1 MAAEN
6 IAIST
11 ENLRFHYGGR
21 IILKKI
27 DLSLPTG
34 KIIAIT
40 GPSGTG
46 KSTLLSIFNRL
57 WEEAGSGHLE
67 GRIELLLDSEMVD
80 IYSDEVSL
88 DKLRRKV
95 GMVFQNPN
103 PLPMS
108 IAKNLAF
115 PLRLKNIRDKKLIT
129 SMSEEMLR
137 RVHLWDEVSDR
148 LYSDARR
155 LSGGQQQRLCIARS
169 LMLEPEILL
178 LDEPTSSLDQQ
189 SCLHIETL
197 LKELKTSTTILLVSH
212 YQDQI
217 QRIADYCYELQDGQL
232 HRQRELRCV

>member
-1 MAAEN
+1 MPVEKT
-6 IAIST
+6 AIST
-11 ENLRFHYGGR
+11 VNLSFHYGGR

-27 DLSLPTG
+27 DLNLPAG

-67 GRIELLLDSEMVD
+67 GHIELLLDGEMVD
-80 IYSDEVSL
+80 IYSSKVSL
-88 DKLRRKV
+88 DTLRQKV
-95 GMVFQNPN
+95 GMVFQKPN

-108 IAKNLAF
+108 IANNLAF
-115 PLRLKNIRDKKLIT
+115 PLRLKNIRDKKQIT

-148 LYSDARR
+148 LQSDARR

-169 LMLEPEILL
+169 LMLEAEILL

-189 SCLHIETL
+189 GCLHIETL
-197 LKELKTSTTILLVSH
+197 LKELRSSTTILLVSH
-212 YQDQI
+212 YQDQV
-217 QRIADYCYELQDGQL
+217 QRIADFSYELRAGKL
-232 HRQRELRCV
+232 HRQR

>member
-1 MAAEN
+1 MSQGKT
-6 IAIST
+6 AIIT
-11 ENLRFHYGGR
+11 EKISFHYYGMT
-21 IILKKI
+21 ILKEI
-27 DLSLPTG
+27 DLNLPAG

-46 KSTLLSIFNRL
+46 KSTLLTIFNRL
-57 WEEAGSGHLE
+57 WEETGVGRLE
-67 GRIELLLDSEMVD
+67 GRVELSLGGKMVD
-80 IYSDEVSL
+80 IYQDDYPL

-115 PLRLKNIRDKKLIT
+115 PLRLMNIRDKNQVS

-137 RVHLWDEVSDR
+137 KVHLFDEVEYR
-148 LYSDARR
+148 LQSDATQ

-169 LMLEPEILL
+169 LMLNPEILL

-189 SCLHIETL
+189 GCQRIERL
-197 LKELKTSTTILLVSH
+197 LTELRGSTTILLVSH

-217 QRIADYCYELQDGQL
+217 QRIADCCYELRDCQL
-232 HRQRELRCV
+232 YRRV

>member
-1 MAAEN
+1 MSKDSM
-6 IAIST
+6 AIST
-11 ENLRFHYGGR
+11 EKLSFHFGGKT
-21 IILKKI
+21 ILKEI
-27 DLSLPTG
+27 DLDLPAG

-57 WEEAGSGHLE
+57 WEETGSGRLE
-67 GRIELLLDSEMVD
+67 GKVELSLEGKMVNIYQD
-80 IYSDEVSL
+80 IYPL

-115 PLRLKNIRDKKLIT
+115 PLRLMNIRDKDLVA
-129 SMSEEMLR
+129 SMSEKMLR
-137 RVHLWDEVSDR
+137 RVHLLDEVGDR
-148 LYSDARR
+148 LQSDATQ

-169 LMLEPEILL
+169 LMLDPEILL

-189 SCLHIETL
+189 GCLRIEKL
-197 LKELKTSTTILLVSH
+197 LRELRGSTTILLVSH
-212 YQDQI
+212 YQDQV
-217 QRIADYCYELQDGQL
+217 QRTADCCYELHDCQL
-232 HRQRELRCV
+232 HRKT

>member
-1 MAAEN
+1 MDEEKAAIIVEK
-6 IAIST
+6 
-11 ENLRFHYGGR
+11 LCFHYGGR
-21 IILKKI
+21 SILKGI
-27 DLSLPTG
+27 DLRLPAG
-34 KIIAIT
+34 KIIAFT

-46 KSTLLSIFNRL
+46 KSTLLSVFNRL
-57 WEEAGSGHLE
+57 WEEVGSGCLE
-67 GRIELLLDSEMVD
+67 GRVGLFLDGKMVD
-80 IYSDEVSL
+80 IYSDGITL

-95 GMVFQNPN
+95 GMVFQSPN

-115 PLRLKNIRDKKLIT
+115 PLRLKNIRDKRQIA
-129 SMSEEMLR
+129 SRSEEMLR

-148 LYSDARR
+148 LRSDARL

-189 SCLHIETL
+189 GCFHIENL
-197 LKELKTSTTILLVSH
+197 LKELRTSTTILLVSH

-217 QRIADYCYELQDGQL
+217 QRIADYSYELRDGHL
-232 HRQRELRCV
+232 HRQT

>member
-1 MAAEN
+1 M
-6 IAIST
+6 T
-11 ENLRFHYGGR
+11 
-21 IILKKI
+21 ILKEI
-27 DLSLPTG
+27 DLDLPAG

-40 GPSGTG
+40 GPSGSG

-57 WEEAGSGHLE
+57 WEEVGSGRLE
-67 GRIELLLDSEMVD
+67 GRVELSLEGAMVNIYQDDYPLDR
-80 IYSDEVSL
+80 
-88 DKLRRKV
+88 LRRKV

-115 PLRLKNIRDKKLIT
+115 PLRLMNIRDRSVVT

-137 RVHLWDEVSDR
+137 KVHLLDEVGDR
-148 LYSDARR
+148 LHSDATQ

-189 SCLHIETL
+189 GCLRIEKL
-197 LKELKTSTTILLVSH
+197 LQELCSSTTILLVSH
-212 YQDQI
+212 YQDQV
-217 QRIADYCYELQDGQL
+217 QRIADCCYELHDCQL
-232 HRQRELRCV
+232 HRRS

>member
-1 MAAEN
+1 MSPART
-6 IAIST
+6 AIFT
-11 ENLRFHYGGR
+11 EKMSFQYGGMT
-21 IILKKI
+21 ILKEI
-27 DLSLPTG
+27 DLLLPAG
-34 KIIAIT
+34 KIIGIT

-57 WEEAGSGHLE
+57 WEETGAGQLE
-67 GRIELLLDSEMVD
+67 GVVKLSLAGEMVN
-80 IYSDEVSL
+80 IYRDNYPL
-88 DKLRRKV
+88 DLLRRKV

-115 PLRLKNIRDKKLIT
+115 PLQLMNIRNKKKIK
-129 SMSEEMLR
+129 SMSEKMLR
-137 RVHLWDEVSDR
+137 RVHLWDEVHDR
-148 LYSDARR
+148 LQDDARF

-189 SCLHIETL
+189 ACFHIEKL
-197 LKELKTSTTILLVSH
+197 LKDIKGATTILLVSH

-217 QRIADYCYELQDGQL
+217 QRIADLCYTLHDGQL
-232 HRQRELRCV
+232 IRQR

>member
-1 MAAEN
+1 MALEKT
-6 IAIST
+6 AIST
-11 ENLRFHYGGR
+11 EHLSFHYDGR
-21 IILKKI
+21 IILKEI

-34 KIIAIT
+34 KIIAIS

-57 WEEAGSGHLE
+57 WEETGSGHLE
-67 GRIELLLDSEMVD
+67 GRVELFLDGKMVD
-80 IYSDEVSL
+80 IYSDTVSL
-88 DKLRRKV
+88 DTLRRKV

-115 PLRLKNIRDKKLIT
+115 PLLLKNIRDKKQIT
-129 SMSEEMLR
+129 SMSKEMLH
-137 RVHLWDEVSDR
+137 RVHLWDEVRDR
-148 LYSDARR
+148 LQSDARR

-178 LDEPTSSLDQQ
+178 LDEPTSSLDQHG
-189 SCLHIETL
+189 CLHIETL
-197 LKELKTSTTILLVSH
+197 LKELRISTTILLVSH

-217 QRIADYCYELQDGQL
+217 QRIADYCYELRDGQL
-232 HRQRELRCV
+232 HKQG

>member
-1 MAAEN
+1 MVAEKT
-6 IAIST
+6 AISS
-11 ENLRFHYGGR
+11 ENLSFHYGGK
-21 IILKKI
+21 IILRGI
-27 DLSLPTG
+27 DLSLPAG

-57 WEEAGSGHLE
+57 WEEVGSGHLE
-67 GRIELLLDSEMVD
+67 GFVGLLLDGVMVD
-80 IYSDEVSL
+80 IYSDKVSL
-88 DKLRRKV
+88 EKLRRKV

-115 PLRLKNIRDKKLIT
+115 PLRLRNIRDKQLIT

-137 RVHLWDEVSDR
+137 KVYLWDEVSDR
-148 LYSDARR
+148 LHSDARL
-155 LSGGQQQRLCIARS
+155 LSGGQQQRLCLARS

-178 LDEPTSSLDQQ
+178 LDEPTSSLDQEG
-189 SCLHIETL
+189 CHHIETL
-197 LKELKTSTTILLVSH
+197 LKELLASTTILLVSH

-217 QRIADYCYELQDGQL
+217 QRIADYSYELRDGQL
-232 HRQRELRCV
+232 HRQV